1 MMQQLP
7 PKKKNRTLVWIIG
20 AVAFGCLACIVAS
33 AVILYLDEEE
43 PTSEE
48 TYGSTI
54 AEMCYPIR
62 GGEESLSNLPADVEY
77 PLNVVVFHET
87 NRAQVHQ
94 FHNNLPD
101 EWQADDENEV
111 EAVMC
116 LRPRSVDV
124 EECPYIDNNDEEIG
138 TVIRVQ
144 TDMDVVVFSP
154 TGDAVTTFQIAGDE
168 PPECPE
174 ETTFLQGQTV
184 RRLTSAAIPY
194 ADFENAI
201 RAFVEGP

>member
-1 MMQQLP
+1 M
-7 PKKKNRTLVWIIG
+7 
-20 AVAFGCLACIVAS
+20 CLACIAL
-33 AVILYLDEEE
+33 VIIATIFADEEE
-43 PTSEE
+43 VEPPGEE

-87 NRAQVHQ
+87 LEGNLHQ
-94 FHNNLPD
+94 FHRNLPD
-101 EWQADDENEV
+101 EWRADDEDEV
-111 EAVMC
+111 EAVIC
-116 LRPRSVDV
+116 LRPRSVEI
-124 EECPYIDNNDEEIG
+124 EECPYVDDNDEEIG
-138 TVIRVQ
+138 TVIRSQ

-154 TGDAVTTFQIAGDE
+154 TGDAVTSFEIPGDE

-184 RRLTSAAIPY
+184 RRLASAPIPY